1 MWSSSS
7 SSSYGT
13 ETVKLLS
20 MSVLTSILK
29 ARCPRCREGEV
40 FTHPVM
46 NLAHMSS
53 MHSNCPKCNLRYE
66 KEPGNF
72 YGAMYVSYGFS
83 TGIFLVTAF
92 ILYYFFND
100 PSLNVYLIS
109 ILLAALLLFPFNFRY
124 SRIVFLYLIWKS

>member
-7 SSSYGT
+7 SSSCGT
-13 ETVKLLS
+13 VTVKLSS
-20 MSVLTSILK
+20 MSVLASIIK
-29 ARCPRCREGEV
+29 AKCPRCKEGEV

-46 NLAHMSS
+46 NLSHMSS
-53 MHSNCPKCNLRYE
+53 MHTNCPKCNLRYE

-124 SRIVFLYLIWKS
+124 SRIIFLYLIWKS